1 MVTTCPQCQAP
12 VSDTDLECPKCGILF
27 SKWKERESNVA
38 TGNLS
43 KYAAIANATSSE
55 FNWTILVI
63 VAIAVAGIFI
73 YMAQNAKELLKDI

>member
-1 MVTTCPQCQAP
+1 MNNCPQCQ
-12 VSDTDLECPKCGILF
+12 VSVNEEDKECPRCGILF

-43 KYAAIANATSSE
+43 KYSAFANATSSE

-63 VAIAVAGIFI
+63 VATTVAGII
-73 YMAQNAKELLKDI
+73 YFMAQNAKEVLKDF